1 MQAYLGQFISSGTSI
16 LECKLPTSKV
26 GSELIQPAS
35 LPKKRPPTWVLCQL
49 RNNLVIPQIPHLE
62 EGAEWSKHEAKPGW
76 SILETCQ
83 GKAPLWSE
91 SHESGTIFGLL
102 GVALAGLRIFKKVPE
117 NVTPGCLSSV
127 LYAHMSHLFTQNI
140 QLACEAVTPHH
151 EMVATQLDG
160 LVAGKSKEVFIV
172 KWPAHLHNCPTIV
185 HNNAGIVFVSPP
197 AGLPDRLEADRSR
210 GTNNVTCFDTVP
222 IRSLPQTRGLQKPTR
237 QCER

>member
-127 LYAHMSHLFTQNI
+127 LCAHMSHLFTQNI

-160 LVAGKSKEVFIV
+160 LVAGKSKEAFIV
-172 KWPAHLHNCPTIV
+172 TCPFAQLCTIMLALYLEV
-185 HNNAGIVFVSPP
+185 HRLACLTDWRRIGAGEQTMWHVLTPC
-197 AGLPDRLEADRSR
+197 RS
-210 GTNNVTCFDTVP
+210 GESHKQGGYKN
-222 IRSLPQTRGLQKPTR
+222 
-237 QCER
+237 